1 MTYLVCIL
9 KYGPGIR
16 RDSVHSTEQKQ
27 NSQKLSVTA
36 KSGHGYG
43 AEQRVFLFM
52 GLYETPQIF
61 HRSRMS
67 EPFSKPET

>member
-1 MTYLVCIL
+1 MVPEYA
-9 KYGPGIR
+9 GIQYTR
-16 RDSVHSTEQKQ
+16 LNKNKIVK
-27 NSQKLSVTA
+27 KLSATA